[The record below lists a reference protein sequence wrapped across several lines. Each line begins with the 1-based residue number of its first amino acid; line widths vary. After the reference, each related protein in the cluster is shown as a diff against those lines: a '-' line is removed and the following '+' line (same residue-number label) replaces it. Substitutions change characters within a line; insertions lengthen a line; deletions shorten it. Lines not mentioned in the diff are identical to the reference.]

1 MTTKQEAIEKRLA
14 RRRDAFVEESLKNKG
29 DRYCASRKLAISRAY
44 QDSLEIVTKIFED
57 NYYKYC
63 EVERMRN
70 LDRFSEPRCAE
81 FKKANIYICQSCGF
95 EIHTGED
102 AVEFEGDL
110 YCNKDCLA
118 EELLDMGIARTLE
131 VE

>member
-1 MTTKQEAIEKRLA
+1 M
-14 RRRDAFVEESLKNKG
+14 
-29 DRYCASRKLAISRAY
+29 RA
-44 QDSLEIVTKIFED
+44 
-57 NYYKYC
+57 
-63 EVERMRN
+63 
-70 LDRFSEPRCAE
+70 LDRFSESMPFE
-81 FKKANIYICQSCGF
+81 FKKANIYSCQSCGF

-102 AVEFEGDL
+102 AVEFGGDL